1 MVISCIL
8 ASDSARSFEVADKA
22 KAAAEVMV
30 ADPTARLQEDAR
42 LAVLEAAVCWGN
54 VSYTSREN
62 SVHKEWAAFLSQELI
77 RQGEREREGSLP
89 ESPFCDAQQS
99 QSVRRSS
106 SYAQHHAR
114 AHTQT
119 MFSLLHPPPTFAYSL
134 CTLSLLLLQALFHL
148 NMIDLIASPVL
159 HPLLSFAPG
168 AGECV
173 RANEQR
179 DDFIPPTR
187 ERRSPSHSPPPS
199 SFLPRPLLLLRCTN
213 SIVAHWRNGHEP
225 VWVAR
230 KGTHGATWRRICR
243 AEGGARCDGRRVRV
257 AHND

>member
-1 MVISCIL
+1 ML
-8 ASDSARSFEVADKA
+8 ATPPEKTAFIRSG
-22 KAAAEVMV
+22 
-30 ADPTARLQEDAR
+30 RH
-42 LAVLEAAVCWGN
+42 
-54 VSYTSREN
+54 SS
-62 SVHKEWAAFLSQELI
+62 
-77 RQGEREREGSLP
+77 
-89 ESPFCDAQQS
+89 
-99 QSVRRSS
+99 RRSS
-106 SYAQHHAR
+106 FDRASVSAKARSRSPRSATRSSHSRCVAAAATRQHHAR

-134 CTLSLLLLQALFHL
+134 CTLSLLFLQALFHL